1 MSESSTLA
9 LPDRGSYDVDSMATN
24 PFTWQDVL
32 ATPDD
37 GMRYE
42 AIEGELY
49 VTPPPTYRH
58 QRISLKLERALARL
72 LEDAGHGVV
81 AHAPVGVEFPDTK
94 EGVQPDILFV
104 SRERLE
110 IVGEDWIRGAPDL
123 VIEILSP
130 STANRDRNLKRKLYE
145 RQGVAEYWIV
155 DPRAEAVEV
164 WRFAATK
171 TEPERHNER
180 LQVRLGPRVVGEIDL
195 IDIFRTSP

>member
-1 MSESSTLA
+1 
-9 LPDRGSYDVDSMATN
+9 MATK

-42 AIEGELY
+42 AIEGKLY

-58 QRISLKLERALARL
+58 QRISLKLERALMQL

-104 SRERLE
+104 SRGRLE
-110 IVGEDWIRGAPDL
+110 IVSEDWIRGAPDL

-130 STANRDRNLKRKLYE
+130 ATAERDRGLKRKLYE
-145 RQGVAEYWIV
+145 RHGVGEYWIV
-155 DPRAEAVEV
+155 DPDAEEVEV
-164 WRFAATK
+164 WRFAAGARR
-171 TEPERHNER
+171 PERCRER
-180 LQVRLGPRVVGEIDL
+180 LAVHVAGELVGLVDL
-195 IDIFRTSP
+195 SSIFERP